1 MTTTDTLPAVE
12 VPATPI
18 APAPFGLLSIAPS
31 ATPLDPYWTAGVW
44 WRAGG
49 VPEVGATYGA
59 CTVDS
64 DVPTLDATVG
74 CEISNGLAFT
84 VYARSDLSMAGGT
97 PEARFA
103 DARRVLLAGEQYA
116 IEDVLW
122 ARFVAATPQAT
133 GTATS
138 ALGGLAVAENLM
150 GSVYTGAPVHHMSR
164 RTATLLSNELVVSG
178 GKLSTILGSQVVAG
192 GAYGLPADDDAA
204 DPFTMFATGALSLY
218 RSEVFDLGEV
228 IDRDTNSVSAVV
240 ERTYVIGWD
249 TALVEITVTP
259 S

>member
-12 VPATPI
+12 VPSTPI

-31 ATPLDPYWTAGVW
+31 ATPLDPYWNAGVW

-64 DVPTLDATVG
+64 EVPTLDTTIG
-74 CEISNGLAFT
+74 CEISYGLAFT
-84 VYARSDLSMAGGT
+84 VYARSDLSIAGGT
-97 PEARFA
+97 PESRFA
-103 DARRVLLAGEQYA
+103 DARRVLLAGEQHA
-116 IEDVLW
+116 VEQVMW
-122 ARFVAATPQAT
+122 ARFVAATPTAT

-138 ALGGLAVAENLM
+138 ALGGLAVAEALM
-150 GSVYTGAPVHHMSR
+150 GGVYTGAPVHHMDR
-164 RTATLLSNELVVSG
+164 RAATLLSNELSVSG
-178 GKLSTILGSQVVAG
+178 GKLSTILGSPVVAG
-192 GAYGLPADDDAA
+192 GAYGLPADTADDAS
-204 DPFTMFATGALSLY
+204 FTMFATGALSLY
-218 RSEVFDLGEV
+218 RSEVFDLGEA